1 MSSSMST
8 NMKYALAGVGALALG
23 FGLYYLSKEDDASI
37 KLDKTK
43 YTKERLKKFI
53 GESLLEYVCIVCRNY
68 NLMLK
73 VKEANDNKFAN
84 EDMNQLKMIIEKEI
98 ERKTVQLCKDYT
110 FGESKA
116 NKKATEDGEEEEKEA
131 KKEDELD
138 VETLENWI
146 KMYENEKFILDSQDY
161 LDKLL
166 DDVFKRQKIEHL
178 NYEKEIPE
186 EFTKE
191 KYIAVFT
198 KIWATIRHD
207 IWKEMQTT
215 RKENRNQPLTQE
227 QFDDIYETVHDRF
240 ETIRAEVY
248 ELVMDTELDNKEKA
262 REIMQKA
269 YVTYSTVSSVTNADG
284 TAVRSRWADQVQAT
298 AAKHSEYC
306 KQMQDGAKPYE
317 SIDKDPRLSHEADE
331 KYDLKSMAA
340 YQPGL

>member
-1 MSSSMST
+1 
-8 NMKYALAGVGALALG
+8 
-23 FGLYYLSKEDDASI
+23 
-37 KLDKTK
+37 
-43 YTKERLKKFI
+43 
-53 GESLLEYVCIVCRNY
+53 
-68 NLMLK
+68 MLK